1 MTQEIP
7 LTRQEKIAAFKSATS
22 SLMHWYAAQL
32 KQGMTDAQ
40 LEDALRNVLGIMGGQ
55 GGPDR
60 ISVSYQGSGLKIWA
74 GWSSPNIV
82 TDKPLFQGNATVA
95 MAREIFNI
103 PDPTNPQQSL
113 F

>member
-40 LEDALRNVLGIMGGQ
+40 LEDALRKTSLALWADKAALTVLACPIRVQ
-55 GGPDR
+55 
-60 ISVSYQGSGLKIWA
+60 V
-74 GWSSPNIV
+74 
-82 TDKPLFQGNATVA
+82 
-95 MAREIFNI
+95 
-103 PDPTNPQQSL
+103 
-113 F
+113 